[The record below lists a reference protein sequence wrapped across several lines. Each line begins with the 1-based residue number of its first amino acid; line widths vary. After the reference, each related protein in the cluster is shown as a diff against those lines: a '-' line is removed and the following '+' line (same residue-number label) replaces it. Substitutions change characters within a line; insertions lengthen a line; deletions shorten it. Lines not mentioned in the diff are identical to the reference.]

1 MSEKQYVIFKLGD
14 QKYCVDI
21 MNIGGITEY
30 KGATKVPEAPYFVE
44 GIINIRG
51 NIIPIVNLKT
61 RFSITNNM
69 RKPED
74 CRVVLFNLAGREIG
88 FLVDEAN
95 QVIKIEKE
103 NIDPT
108 PDILKGVDKDYIDGV
123 GKVGNEIVIVLDLEK
138 VLTDNEREQVIHIE
152 A

>member
-44 GIINIRG
+44 GIINLRG
-51 NIIPIVNLKT
+51 SIIPIVNLKK
-61 RFSITNNM
+61 RFNISSN
-69 RKPED
+69 RKAED
-74 CRVVLFNLAGREIG
+74 CRVVLFNLSGREVG

-95 QVIKIEKE
+95 QVIKIENH

-108 PDILKGVDKDYIDGV
+108 PDILKGVDKEYIDGV

-138 VLTDNEREQVIHIE
+138 VLTDNEREQVIHLE
-152 A
+152 S